1 MNMLIIVGVILTA
14 LGLLSGAVLLLA
26 TVGLIAASP
35 GFTLWLTF
43 PSLCIVGFILLA
55 MQAQPAQVR
64 TVSVASSALLLL
76 MALASIIVL
85 VLSSASLMPAPA
97 SSATLW
103 FVLGV
108 GALLGTIGA
117 ASFGRN
123 DGAAGKAIQ

>member
-1 MNMLIIVGVILTA
+1 MLIIVGVILIA

-26 TVGLIAASP
+26 TVGLIAATP

-43 PSLCIVGFILLA
+43 PSLCVVGFILLA

-76 MALASIIVL
+76 MALASIVVL
-85 VLSSASLMPAPA
+85 VLSSASLIPAPA
-97 SSATLW
+97 SSAPLW

-108 GALLGTIGA
+108 GALLGTFGA

-123 DGAAGKAIQ
+123 DSAAGKAIQ